1 MLGFTDL
8 FALIFVLGV
17 LIVIHEWGHFYAA
30 RKSGVGV
37 EVFSV
42 GFGPTIYSVTR
53 GMTKY
58 QLALIPFG
66 GYVKMVGEDDF
77 EEVKDAAKKVKDKV
91 KHGEDDETEEAVV
104 KKVVDP
110 ELSFQNKSIG
120 KRSIIVAAGA
130 VMNLILA
137 LILYPMMYMFGVEEP
152 KYLSAAPVVGFVV
165 PEEAGERAGLIE
177 GDIIVEVNGIEMK
190 DWKALQESLL
200 LNPGKEL
207 KLKVIRNNSTLPL
220 TIMPVES
227 KELGIGIAGF
237 LPPIRP
243 EISGLS
249 ADYPAHIAGLES
261 GDVVRTING
270 TKIRSWHQMASVI
283 RNTEG
288 ELEFVIEREGKLR
301 NYPITPVL
309 SEAGGYKIIGIT
321 QPEGDTHI
329 VSYSFFESISK
340 GWAKAK
346 SDATLLFVVLNKL
359 IRGELSTKALGG
371 PVLIAKVSG
380 DAAEQGIGNLIY
392 IMAMLSLQLGIINLL
407 PIPVLDGGHLMFYGI
422 EALRGGKP
430 VHEKIMHYSQ
440 LVFMVLLLGFMVYIT
455 FIDIQRFFF

>member
-8 FALIFVLGV
+8 IALMFVLGV
-17 LIVIHEWGHFYAA
+17 LITIHEWGHFYAA

-37 EVFSV
+37 EVFSI
-42 GFGPTIYSVTR
+42 GFGPTIFSTTR

-58 QLALIPFG
+58 QIALIPFG

-77 EEVKDAAKKVKDKV
+77 EEVKDAAKKVKDAV
-91 KHGEDDETEEAVV
+91 KDGDDSEQEEVER
-104 KKVVDP
+104 KVVDP

-137 LILYPMMYMFGVEEP
+137 MVLYPMMYMFGVEEP
-152 KYLSAAPVVGFVV
+152 KYLSQAPVVGFVV
-165 PEEAGERAGLIE
+165 PDEAGERAGLLE
-177 GDIIVEVNGIEMK
+177 GDVVVSVNGIEMK

-200 LNPGKEL
+200 LNPGKTL
-207 KLKVIRNNSTLPL
+207 NLKVNRQGSSLPL
-220 TIMPVES
+220 TIIPTES

-237 LPPIRP
+237 LPPIMP

-249 ADYPAHIAGLES
+249 TDDPAYSAGLLP
-261 GDVVRTING
+261 GDMVKSING
-270 TKIRSWHQMASVI
+270 TKIRSWHQMATFI
-283 RNTEG
+283 RNADG
-288 ELEFVIEREGKLR
+288 ELEFVIEREGLLR

-309 SEAGGYKIIGIT
+309 SEASGYKIIGIT
-321 QPEGDTHI
+321 QPEGDTH
-329 VSYSFFESISK
+329 VVTYSFVESIGK

-455 FIDIQRFFF
+455 IIDIQRFFF